1 MLLIFCG
8 ADFLLTGDGKALRAL
23 ILVIHEFIIIF
34 CGAGFSYQLYGNS
47 LEFFRGRTTHKK
59 VSQPMVDNNLVL
71 QQNNVIAH
79 MWST

>member
-34 CGAGFSYQLYGNS
+34 CGAGFISIVWQFTGILQGEND
-47 LEFFRGRTTHKK
+47 
-59 VSQPMVDNNLVL
+59 SQE
-71 QQNNVIAH
+71 
-79 MWST
+79 S